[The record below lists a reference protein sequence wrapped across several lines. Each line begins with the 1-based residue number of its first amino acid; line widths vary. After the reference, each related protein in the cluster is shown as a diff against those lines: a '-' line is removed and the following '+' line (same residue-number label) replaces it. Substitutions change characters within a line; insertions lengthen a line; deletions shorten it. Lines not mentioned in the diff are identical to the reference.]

1 MKRILLLLLILLPMI
16 TFAEGSFTTIVV
28 WAKDGTKVAYALN
41 DKPQIKFM
49 PSYLI
54 VTTDGVEV
62 SYELEKLAC
71 ITYSSEDM
79 TAIKDITTESV
90 SFELDEESLLFP
102 SLKPQSTVSLCG
114 LNGFVYFSKTIKE
127 GGEYS
132 FPISSL
138 SNGVYLVSV
147 NGLTYKFQKK

>member
-1 MKRILLLLLILLPMI
+1 MKKILLLLILLPVI
-16 TFAEGSFTTIVV
+16 AFAEGPFTTIVV

-41 DKPQIKFM
+41 EKPQIKFL

-54 VTTDGVEV
+54 VTTGGVEV
-62 SYELEKLAC
+62 SYELSKLAH
-71 ITYSSEDM
+71 ITYSSDDM
-79 TAIKDITTESV
+79 TVIKDITTERI

-102 SLKPQSTVSLCG
+102 SLKPQSTVSLCD

-138 SNGVYLVSV
+138 SNGIYLVSV